1 MSGIRFYIVAI
12 YHQFVSL
19 DLQQTIENCELWEQS
34 YPQEFAPHRIL
45 GFENGV
51 LGRYERSAE
60 EYSKAKDLDPGQS
73 IPYAALLTDYMA
85 LDRLADAEAVYEDA
99 RVHNVA
105 AGLVEDKFY
114 LLSFL
119 KEDAPG
125 MARVIS
131 QLSTEPGFQITA
143 LRQETNT
150 AGNSPLA

>member
-1 MSGIRFYIVAI
+1 
-12 YHQFVSL
+12 
-19 DLQQTIENCELWEQS
+19 
-34 YPQEFAPHRIL
+34 
-45 GFENGV
+45 
-51 LGRYERSAE
+51 
-60 EYSKAKDLDPGQS
+60 LDPGQS

-99 RVHNVA
+99 KVHKVA

-150 AGNSPLA
+150 AAYFGRLSEARQLTARMKEIALREKDTAVAADFLSDAAFREALVGNSNEARRYAVEAVKLGGRAADRTNADN